1 MILKINGIKRKFN
14 VSKKRSNSLDS
25 LIEESLDNIRQDRA
39 VASTLL
45 VDLVTHIKS
54 NKHEHKET
62 GQIAAKYLETLQRS
76 NEQLVKINALLHKKD
91 SQQMLGLTEDDKEDL
106 YNLINKE
113 KEIVEEAV

>member
-1 MILKINGIKRKFN
+1 MG
-14 VSKKRSNSLDS
+14 KKNDNLDS

-45 VDLVTHIKS
+45 VDLVSHIKT

-62 GQIAAKYLETLQRS
+62 GQVAAKYLETLQRS
-76 NEQLVKINALLHKKD
+76 NEQLVKLNTLLFKKN
-91 SQQMLGLTEDDKEDL
+91 SATTGLTDNDKEEL

-113 KEIVEEAV
+113 D